1 MAIPNCLFSFS
12 YENPLG
18 FSIRFVFAKLVAD
31 IRNKITHNPVA
42 INLKLHIMKQTTLFF
57 ALLLLHSM
65 YSFSQDLGTKT
76 LEEIRLKQIENI
88 KNPELWDMER
98 MKDEDIDSIN
108 ERLPIRFGA
117 FPVPHYNSLFG
128 FNYRGGG
135 IISNQYARSIPEGR
149 ITVED
154 KEIVFASFHMGNS
167 ELYKEE
173 KRNTAF
179 FTVITVIDTV
189 DTDNFALGAANIISR
204 NHPDYTGQGSF
215 ITKDNKVDFV
225 AFATPDK
232 GSFAIVNM
240 RLFHLEYGN
249 IILVTPQKDGSFRS
263 LQIQGSVPPAEGGF
277 KYIKTNVL
285 QREEVIKFFTSE
297 GVI

>member
-1 MAIPNCLFSFS
+1 
-12 YENPLG
+12 
-18 FSIRFVFAKLVAD
+18 
-31 IRNKITHNPVA
+31 
-42 INLKLHIMKQTTLFF
+42 MKKTTLFF

-65 YSFSQDLGTKT
+65 YSFSQDIGSKT

-88 KNPELWDMER
+88 KNPELWDMDR
-98 MKDEDIDSIN
+98 MKGDIDTIS
-108 ERLPIRFGA
+108 EREPIRFGA
-117 FPVPHYNSLFG
+117 FPVPHYSSLG

-135 IISNQYARSIPEGR
+135 EVNNRMARSFPDYR

-154 KEIVFASFHMGNS
+154 KEIVFASFWMGNS
-167 ELYKEE
+167 PLYEEE

-189 DTDNFALGAANIISR
+189 DTNNFALGASKIISR

-215 ITKDNKVDFV
+215 ITKDNKVEFV

-249 IILVTPQKDGSFRS
+249 IILITPQKDGSFRS
-263 LQIQGSVPPAEGGF
+263 LQIQGSVPPKASFE
-277 KYIKTNVL
+277 YVKTNVL
-285 QREEVIKFFTSE
+285 QREEVIKFFTAE

>member
-1 MAIPNCLFSFS
+1 
-12 YENPLG
+12 
-18 FSIRFVFAKLVAD
+18 
-31 IRNKITHNPVA
+31 
-42 INLKLHIMKQTTLFF
+42 MKQTTLFF

-65 YSFSQDLGTKT
+65 YAFSQDLGTKT
-76 LEEIRLKQIENI
+76 LEEIRIKQIENI

-98 MKDEDIDSIN
+98 MKGDIKDIN
-108 ERLPIRFGA
+108 ERQPIRDGA

-128 FNYRGGG
+128 FDYRGGG
-135 IISNQYARSIPEGR
+135 VVSNHFARSLPDYK

-173 KRNTAF
+173 QRNKAF
-179 FTVITVIDTV
+179 CTVITVIDTV
-189 DTDNFALGAANIISR
+189 DTNNFALGSSYFLSR
-204 NHPDYTGQGSF
+204 NHPDYGGEGSF
-215 ITKDNKVDFV
+215 ITKDNKVEFV
-225 AFATPDK
+225 AFTTPDK

-249 IILVTPQKDGSFRS
+249 IILITPQKDGSFRS
-263 LQIQGSVPPAEGGF
+263 LQIQGSVPPSEAIFE
-277 KYIKTNVL
+277 YIKTNIL
-285 QREEVIKFFTSE
+285 QREEVIKFFTAE

>member
-1 MAIPNCLFSFS
+1 
-12 YENPLG
+12 
-18 FSIRFVFAKLVAD
+18 
-31 IRNKITHNPVA
+31 
-42 INLKLHIMKQTTLFF
+42 MKKTISFF

-65 YSFSQDLGTKT
+65 YSFSQDIGSKT

-88 KNPELWDMER
+88 KNPELWDMDR
-98 MKDEDIDSIN
+98 MKGDIDTIS
-108 ERLPIRFGA
+108 EREPIRFGA
-117 FPVPHYNSLFG
+117 FPVPHYSSLG
-128 FNYRGGG
+128 FNYGGG
-135 IISNQYARSIPEGR
+135 GELNNRMARSLPDYK

-154 KEIVFASFHMGNS
+154 KEIVFQSFWMGNS
-167 ELYKEE
+167 PLYKEE
-173 KRNTAF
+173 QRNTAF

-189 DTDNFALGAANIISR
+189 DTNNFALGAARFISR

-215 ITKDNKVDFV
+215 ITKDNKVEFV

-249 IILVTPQKDGSFRS
+249 IILITPQKDGSFRS
-263 LQIQGSVPPAEGGF
+263 LQIQGSVPPSEASFE
-277 KYIKTNVL
+277 YIKTNVL
-285 QREEVIKFFTSE
+285 QREEVIKFFTAK

>member
-1 MAIPNCLFSFS
+1 
-12 YENPLG
+12 
-18 FSIRFVFAKLVAD
+18 
-31 IRNKITHNPVA
+31 
-42 INLKLHIMKQTTLFF
+42 MKQTIIFF

-76 LEEIRLKQIENI
+76 LEEIRVKQIENI

-98 MKDEDIDSIN
+98 MKNLDIQPIN
-108 ERLPIRFGA
+108 EREPIRFGA
-117 FPVPHYNSLFG
+117 FPVPHYSSLG
-128 FNYRGGG
+128 FNYGGG
-135 IISNQYARSIPEGR
+135 GEVNNRMARSLPDYR
-149 ITVED
+149 INVKD
-154 KEIVFASFHMGNS
+154 KEIVFASFHIGNS
-167 ELYKEE
+167 PLYEEE
-173 KRNTAF
+173 KRNKAF
-179 FTVITVIDTV
+179 FTVISVIDTV
-189 DTDNFALGAANIISR
+189 DTNNFALGTARIISR

-215 ITKDNKVDFV
+215 ITKDNKVEYV

-263 LQIQGSVPPAEGGF
+263 LQIQGSVPPAEGSF
-277 KYIKTNVL
+277 EYIKTNVL
-285 QREEVIKFFTSE
+285 QREEVIKFFTAQ

>member
-1 MAIPNCLFSFS
+1 
-12 YENPLG
+12 
-18 FSIRFVFAKLVAD
+18 
-31 IRNKITHNPVA
+31 
-42 INLKLHIMKQTTLFF
+42 MKQTILFF

-76 LEEIRLKQIENI
+76 LEEIRVKQIENI

-98 MKDEDIDSIN
+98 MKNLDIQPIN
-108 ERLPIRFGA
+108 EREPIRFGA
-117 FPVPHYNSLFG
+117 FPVPHYSSLG
-128 FNYRGGG
+128 FNYGGG
-135 IISNQYARSIPEGR
+135 GEVNNRMARSLPDYK

-154 KEIVFASFHMGNS
+154 KEIVFQSFWMDNS
-167 ELYKEE
+167 PLYKEE
-173 KRNTAF
+173 QRNTAF
-179 FTVITVIDTV
+179 FTIITVIDTV
-189 DTDNFALGAANIISR
+189 DTNNFALGAARFISR

-215 ITKDNKVDFV
+215 INKDNKVEFV

-249 IILVTPQKDGSFRS
+249 IILITPQKDGSFRS
-263 LQIQGSVPPAEGGF
+263 LQIQGSVPPSEAIFE
-277 KYIKTNVL
+277 YIKTNIL
-285 QREEVIKFFTSE
+285 QREEVIKFFTAK

>member
-1 MAIPNCLFSFS
+1 
-12 YENPLG
+12 
-18 FSIRFVFAKLVAD
+18 
-31 IRNKITHNPVA
+31 
-42 INLKLHIMKQTTLFF
+42 MKQTTFLFV
-57 ALLLLHSM
+57 LLLLHSM

-76 LEEIRLKQIENI
+76 LEEIRIKQIENI

-98 MKDEDIDSIN
+98 MKGDIQPIK
-108 ERLPIRFGA
+108 EREPIRFGA

-128 FNYRGGG
+128 FDYRGGG
-135 IISNQYARSIPEGR
+135 VVDNRMARSLPDYR

-154 KEIVFASFHMGNS
+154 KEIVFTSFQMGNS

-173 KRNTAF
+173 QRNTAF

-189 DTDNFALGAANIISR
+189 DTDNFALGSSRFISR

-215 ITKDNKVDFV
+215 ITKDNKLDFV

-263 LQIQGSVPPAEGGF
+263 LQIKGSVPLADGSF
-277 KYIKTNVL
+277 DYIKTNVL
-285 QREEVIKFFTSE
+285 QREEVIKFFTAK

>member
-1 MAIPNCLFSFS
+1 
-12 YENPLG
+12 
-18 FSIRFVFAKLVAD
+18 
-31 IRNKITHNPVA
+31 
-42 INLKLHIMKQTTLFF
+42 MKQTTFILT
-57 ALLLLHSM
+57 LLLLNSI
-65 YSFSQDLGTKT
+65 YSFSQELGSKT

-88 KNPELWDMER
+88 KNPELWDMDR
-98 MKDEDIDSIN
+98 MKNEALDSIN
-108 ERLPIRFGA
+108 EREPIRYGA
-117 FPVPHYNSLFG
+117 FPVPHYSSLG

-135 IISNQYARSIPEGR
+135 VVDNRMARSLPDYR

-167 ELYKEE
+167 PLYEEE

-189 DTDNFALGAANIISR
+189 DTDNFALGASRFISR

-215 ITKDNKVDFV
+215 INKDNKVEFV

-249 IILVTPQKDGSFRS
+249 IILITPQKDGSFRS
-263 LQIQGSVPPAEGGF
+263 LQINGSVPPAEGSF
-277 KYIKTNVL
+277 EYIKTNVL
-285 QREEVIKFFTSE
+285 QREEVIKFLTAE

>member
-1 MAIPNCLFSFS
+1 
-12 YENPLG
+12 
-18 FSIRFVFAKLVAD
+18 
-31 IRNKITHNPVA
+31 
-42 INLKLHIMKQTTLFF
+42 MKKTTLFF

-76 LEEIRLKQIENI
+76 LEEIRQKQIENI

-98 MKDEDIDSIN
+98 MKDLDIEPIK
-108 ERLPIRFGA
+108 EREPIRFGA

-128 FNYRGGG
+128 FDYRGGG
-135 IISNQYARSIPEGR
+135 TVDNKMARSLPDYR

-154 KEIVFASFHMGNS
+154 KEIVFASFQIGNS

-173 KRNTAF
+173 QRNTAF
-179 FTVITVIDTV
+179 FTVLTVIDTV
-189 DTDNFALGAANIISR
+189 DTDNFALGASRFISR

-215 ITKDNKVDFV
+215 ITKDNKVEFV

-232 GSFAIVNM
+232 GNFAIVNM

-249 IILVTPQKDGSFRS
+249 IILITPQKDGSFRS
-263 LQIQGSVPPAEGGF
+263 LQIQGSVPPAEASF
-277 KYIKTNVL
+277 EYIKTNVL
-285 QREEVIKFFTSE
+285 QREEVIKFFTAK

>member
-1 MAIPNCLFSFS
+1 
-12 YENPLG
+12 
-18 FSIRFVFAKLVAD
+18 
-31 IRNKITHNPVA
+31 
-42 INLKLHIMKQTTLFF
+42 MKQTTFLF
-57 ALLLLHSM
+57 ALLVLNFT

-76 LEEIRLKQIENI
+76 LQEIRQKQIENI

-98 MKDEDIDSIN
+98 MKSEDIEPIK
-108 ERLPIRFGA
+108 EREPIRFGA
-117 FPVPHYNSLFG
+117 FPVPLYSSLG

-135 IISNQYARSIPEGR
+135 TVDNRMARSLPDYR

-173 KRNTAF
+173 QRNKAF

-189 DTDNFALGAANIISR
+189 DTNNFALGASRMISR

-249 IILVTPQKDGSFRS
+249 IILITPQKDGSFRS
-263 LQIQGSVPPAEGGF
+263 LQIEGSVPPAEGSF
-277 KYIKTNVL
+277 DDIETNVL
-285 QREEVIKFFTSE
+285 LREEVVKFFTAQ